1 MSEMDNTAMQESMG
15 GNPGIK
21 LDVNV
26 RPITPKNNLLAFASV
41 RMNDCFVVD
50 GIKIVAG
57 EKGLFVDMP
66 SSQDSK
72 GVYHDIC
79 FPITADFRE
88 KLQAAV
94 LEGYAAA
101 VDKVHAVGTAQ
112 REFTEK
118 PGIMEQLRA
127 GKEKAA
133 ERAAAMPQ
141 REAAAKTPGPE
152 L

>member
-1 MSEMDNTAMQESMG
+1 MSEMENAVMPEGTGENT
-15 GNPGIK
+15 GIK

-41 RMNDCFVVD
+41 KMNDCFVVD

-66 SSQDSK
+66 STQDSK

-101 VDKVHAVGTAQ
+101 VDKVHAVGAAQ

-118 PGIMEQLRA
+118 PGVMEQLRA

-133 ERAAAMPQ
+133 QRAAAMPQ
-141 REAAAKTPGPE
+141 RETAAKRPGAE